1 MSAESTSAQGFPTPC
16 TRCGGVLY
24 QHAEFCPYCGA
35 DHPLDR
41 AQRKRAGT
49 QLRAVD
55 TQAPHLPAI
64 APDPSG
70 LPALAS
76 PDMPIA
82 PLAVPH
88 AAWQA
93 AGRWMVTK
101 GVVMLLF
108 VAAFCYAAWLLLGDN
123 RRQDTSGDETTN
135 SASTAGGSISPYTPP
150 PAPRATPQS
159 VVQPAAQPVAQMART
174 APTATT
180 VNAPVADIM
189 PTRVAPPRPPVVQ
202 HYRDL
207 SEALRA
213 ANAGLAHNNLAEA
226 KSALAD
232 AMSIEPNNAD
242 AAQIQGEIGDREKR
256 RDAAL
261 NVASNCAKDKLW
273 SCVREHAAHALAID
287 VSSADAQSLLER
299 VILSTGWKP
308 LASAAAP
315 ATAATKVNNADANA
329 NVNTNTNGTP
339 ALPPL
344 PPAIATK
351 SAVTATSVTANP
363 TATNAATNVTN
374 SNAASAA
381 SGVDAEMRA
390 IIDSGWKHSP
400 SANK

>member
-1 MSAESTSAQGFPTPC
+1 
-16 TRCGGVLY
+16 
-24 QHAEFCPYCGA
+24 
-35 DHPLDR
+35 
-41 AQRKRAGT
+41 
-49 QLRAVD
+49 
-55 TQAPHLPAI
+55 
-64 APDPSG
+64 
-70 LPALAS
+70 
-76 PDMPIA
+76 
-82 PLAVPH
+82 
-88 AAWQA
+88 
-93 AGRWMVTK
+93 MVTK

-108 VAAFCYAAWLLLGDN
+108 VAALGYAAWLLLGDN

-150 PAPRATPQS
+150 SASPPAPRATPQS
-159 VVQPAAQPVAQMART
+159 VVQSAAQSARS
-174 APTATT
+174 APTATS
-180 VNAPVADIM
+180 VNAPVADIT
-189 PTRVAPPRPPVVQ
+189 PTRVAPSRPPPVVQ

-213 ANAGLAHNNLAEA
+213 AHAGLAHNSLAEA
-226 KSALAD
+226 KSALSD

-261 NVASNCAKDKLW
+261 NVASNCAKDKQW

-315 ATAATKVNNADANA
+315 ATAAMNVNHADANA

-339 ALPPL
+339 SLPPL

-351 SAVTATSVTANP
+351 STATTTSVTANP
-363 TATNAATNVTN
+363 TATNVATSAATNATS

>member
-1 MSAESTSAQGFPTPC
+1 MSAESTPAQGFPTPC

-24 QHAEFCPYCGA
+24 QHVEFCPYCGA

-55 TQAPHLPAI
+55 TQPPHLPAI

-70 LPALAS
+70 LHALAS
-76 PDMPIA
+76 PDMPI
-82 PLAVPH
+82 PPIAVPH

-93 AGRWMVTK
+93 AGRWMATR

-108 VAAFCYAAWLLLGDN
+108 VAALGYAAWLLLGDN

-150 PAPRATPQS
+150 PAPRSAPQS
-159 VVQPAAQPVAQMART
+159 VVQSAAQPARN
-174 APTATT
+174 APIATS
-180 VNAPVADIM
+180 VNAPVAEIT
-189 PTRVAPPRPPVVQ
+189 PTRVAPPKPPVVQ

-213 ANAGLAHNNLAEA
+213 AHAGLAHNDLAEA

-232 AMSIEPNNAD
+232 AMSIEPNNTD
-242 AAQIQGEIGDREKR
+242 ASQIQGEIGDREKR

-261 NVASNCAKDKLW
+261 SVASNCAKDKLW

-287 VSSADAQSLLER
+287 VGSADAQSLLER

-315 ATAATKVNNADANA
+315 ATAAASVNANA
-329 NVNTNTNGTP
+329 NANGSP

-344 PPAIATK
+344 PSAIATK
-351 SAVTATSVTANP
+351 STATATSVTENS
-363 TATNAATNVTN
+363 TATNAVTSATTSAAS
-374 SNAASAA
+374 SNASRAA